1 VAKYE
6 VLIKAVTVQG
16 LSYRQVAD
24 RYGVSK
30 SLVYKLHHRWLTE
43 GDAAFQPRS
52 TRPRALPSRTP
63 DTVRDRVIQLRLELT
78 AAGHDAGADT
88 ICEHLHREH
97 IRISRVTVWRILKA
111 SGRVTPQPQKRPRSS
126 WQRFTA
132 DRPNELWQSDFTH
145 VGLMDG
151 TDVEVIGW
159 LDDHSRYL
167 LHLSAHRRVTG
178 RTVTDTFTYAA
189 SEHGY
194 PTATLT
200 DNGMVYTTRLARGG
214 RGRGDGVGNA
224 FETLLADLGI
234 TQKNGKP
241 FKPTTQGKIERFWQ
255 TLKKYLAA
263 RPTATITE
271 LQAVLDDY
279 LDYYNN
285 VRPHRALRRRT
296 PAFAYQLIPKAT
308 PTKPDDA
315 NIWRVRYDTIDRDGK
330 ISIRH
335 SGRMLHLGIGRA
347 HARTEIIALIHN
359 DHAIISTRDTGETL
373 ADFTLDPTHGY
384 QRKNG

>member
-16 LSYRQVAD
+16 LSYRQVAA

-30 SLVYKLHHRWLTE
+30 SLVHKLHHRWLME
-43 GDAAFQPRS
+43 GELAFEQQSRRPRS
-52 TRPRALPSRTP
+52 SPNRTP
-63 DTVRDRVIQLRLELT
+63 ELVRARIIVLRDELV
-78 AAGHDAGADT
+78 ADGLDAGADT
-88 ICEHLHREH
+88 ITEILAREGVT
-97 IRISRVTVWRILKA
+97 ISRATVWRLLTAAGKVA
-111 SGRVTPQPQKRPRSS
+111 PQPQKRPRSS
-126 WQRFTA
+126 WRRFTA

-145 VGLMDG
+145 VPLTDG

-178 RTVTDTFTYAA
+178 RTVTDTFTCTAQ
-189 SEHGY
+189 EHGY

-214 RGRGDGVGNA
+214 RGRGDGAGNA

-255 TLKKYLAA
+255 TLKRHLAA
-263 RPTATITE
+263 HPAATITD
-271 LQAVLDDY
+271 LQATLDAFR
-279 LDYYNN
+279 DYYNN

-296 PAFAYQLIPKAT
+296 PTFAYQLIPKAT
-308 PTKPDDA
+308 PTKPDDH
-315 NIWRVRYDTIDRDGK
+315 NVWRVRYDTIDRDGK
-330 ISIRH
+330 ISLRH
-335 SGRMLHLGIGRA
+335 SGKMLHLGIGRA
-347 HARTEIIALIHN
+347 HARVEIIALIHN
-359 DHAIISTRDTGETL
+359 NQTTIAARDTGEII
-373 ADFTLDPTHGY
+373 ADFTLNPAHSY